1 MATLLFENVESQYI
15 DNNGK
20 TRMLIFNYQRKRLA
34 LMTSPIPPLDLP
46 VTRDIIK
53 TPFNTAISF
62 IKDRGLTIVSQDGN
76 EDEGIQGIWIE
87 SREENPGIYYGYIPL
102 EVSPAIKD
110 VEFSTKRDPIRT
122 DTYSELALYRES
134 RKIAEVLKQYT
145 LFSYANDPE
154 NFGEDSFV
162 VDPKHIYDV
171 NALNKRLISNTPVIY
186 RRNKIIV
193 LSEAMKQKLMSFL
206 RVSLL
211 NDTPGVATLKTATAI
226 ENYYQTISDFRSSPN
241 QLIFLNK
248 NGLLRWRNE
257 SFRAETSTK
266 VSNSTNLSTAEPYF
280 YRNPKIRREH
290 LMIVQNVADGAF
302 DNALAVGY
310 KWIKDKVNI
319 GYRPE
324 IPNNVDEMSYTIY
337 TEIGENEKKK
347 RGTTEYVSILRYED
361 DTYAAL
367 LFFN

>member
-1 MATLLFENVESQYI
+1 MTTLLFEDVQSQYI

-20 TRMLIFNYQRKRLA
+20 TRMLIFDHTGTELA
-34 LMTSPIPPLDLP
+34 LMTSPLPPLNLP
-46 VTRDIIK
+46 ISSDIIEV
-53 TPFNTAISF
+53 PFRVAISF
-62 IKDRGLTIVSQDGN
+62 IKEKGLKIVSQDGN
-76 EDEGIQGIWIE
+76 ETEGIQGLWIE
-87 SREENPGIYYGYIPL
+87 TSEENPGIYYGYIPL
-102 EVSPAIKD
+102 EISPAIKG
-110 VEFSTKRDPIRT
+110 VEFSTRRDPIRT

-145 LFSYANDPE
+145 LFSYARDPE
-154 NFGEDSFV
+154 NFDEDSFV
-162 VDPKHIYDV
+162 IVPNHTYDIKS
-171 NALNKRLISNTPVIY
+171 LNKRLISNTPVIY
-186 RRNKIIV
+186 RRGKLIV
-193 LSEAMKQKLMSFL
+193 LSEEMKQKLLSFL
-206 RVSLL
+206 KVSLL
-211 NDTPGVATLKTATAI
+211 NDAPGVAALKNTTAI
-226 ENYYQTISDFRSSPN
+226 ENYYQTISDFRSSPS

-266 VSNSTNLSTAEPYF
+266 VSNSTNSDTGEPYF

-302 DNALAVGY
+302 ENALAVGY

-337 TEIGENEKKK
+337 TEIGESEKKK
-347 RGTTEYVSILRYED
+347 RGTTEFVSLLRYED